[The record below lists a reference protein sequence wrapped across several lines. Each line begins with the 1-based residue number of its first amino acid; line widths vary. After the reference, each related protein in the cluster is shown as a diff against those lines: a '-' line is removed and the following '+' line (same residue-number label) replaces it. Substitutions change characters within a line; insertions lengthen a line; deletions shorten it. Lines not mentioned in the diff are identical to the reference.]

1 MLKKHKHLFYII
13 LALIIAYPV
22 FLVALPG
29 CGGGGGG
36 GGFSVTGTEPTYAPL
51 PEEPAPNE
59 PEPAPAPATSTKYAY
74 VSGSD
79 GGVIDVYNA
88 DTFEFVKKMEGLSM
102 PQGMCFS
109 KAAKRTD
116 DKPKYLYVANYTN
129 VKRFNLETQSIDNSW
144 SAVNGLGITDLKI
157 TPDDKYLYSVDAGNS
172 KIFVTDT
179 TTQLDIKQIN
189 PGDDAVLGS
198 NAITSD
204 GAYVIAPRLGS
215 FGPPCGIPIIET
227 VGNTVWKTAVT
238 TLGRPING
246 IAIDPADAYA
256 YVIIPQTNKV
266 AVVQIQ
272 TGQVVGSVKVGT
284 YPVGIAVTHDG
295 AYAYV
300 TNAWSNNVS
309 VLQLNGANP
318 VELPDKIAVG
328 NGPAYL
334 GISSDGKYVW
344 VPCGN
349 EGKVYVIRT
358 SDNTVYKILDA
369 DSGPYA
375 ALVE

>member
-13 LALIIAYPV
+13 LALVIAYPV
-22 FLVALPG
+22 FLITLPG

-36 GGFSVTGTEPTYAPL
+36 FTVTAPTPTFTPIPQTPVP
-51 PEEPAPNE
+51 PE
-59 PEPAPAPATSTKYAY
+59 TSAKYAY
-74 VSGSD
+74 VSAYD

-102 PQGMCFS
+102 SQDMCFS
-109 KAAKRTD
+109 KATKRTG
-116 DKPKYLYVANYTN
+116 DKPKYLYVANGTN

-144 SAVNGLGITDLKI
+144 AGVNGLDIIDLKI

-172 KIFVTDT
+172 KIFVTDI

-189 PGDDAVLGS
+189 PGA
-198 NAITSD
+198 NAYLQGNAMTSD
-204 GAYVIAPRLGS
+204 GAYMVTSRLGVMV
-215 FGPPCGIPIIET
+215 PPFGIPIIET
-227 VGNTVWKTAVT
+227 AGNTVWKTAVT
-238 TLGRPING
+238 TIGRPVG
-246 IAIDPADAYA
+246 GMAIDPANAYA
-256 YVIIPQTNKV
+256 YVVLADANKI
-266 AVVQIQ
+266 AVVHIQ
-272 TGQVVGSVKVGT
+272 TGQVVGSVDVGT
-284 YPVGIAVTHDG
+284 YPIDIAVTPNG
-295 AYAYV
+295 EYAYV
-300 TNAWSNNVS
+300 TNYDDNNVS
-309 VLQLNGANP
+309 VLKLDGANP
-318 VELPDKIAVG
+318 AELPDKIAVG
-328 NGPAYL
+328 NGPYHL